1 MAKGTDETTKKYW
14 QEMLVDMQIKIKGQN
29 IALENND
36 IQALNAKTNI
46 AIGTLNGYFGLDK
59 SKMPANYPN
68 ADTRNLLAKEI
79 LGFVDWNEYVK
90 SKKIETV
97 ETENPKIT
105 IMNPFDDFE
114 QWKIELLALIGKD
127 EIRIVIDKI
136 MKESEVWSEANKTAI
151 ILSGQFTPFE
161 KNITLLGI
169 DVVKQDTAYKK
180 FVGLQLT
187 PFVANLKEDDL
198 KK

>member
-29 IALENND
+29 ITLENND

-68 ADTRNLLAKEI
+68 ADTRNLLAQY

-97 ETENPKIT
+97 ETETVEPEIIWTMENWETLQKELENFVNSSNYRDFFKMVEKLPLTSSAKQSISQRKLEFDKGT
-105 IMNPFDDFE
+105 FMTNPFF
-114 QWKIELLALIGKD
+114 QQQIQIW
-127 EIRIVIDKI
+127 ID
-136 MKESEVWSEANKTAI
+136 S
-151 ILSGQFTPFE
+151 
-161 KNITLLGI
+161 
-169 DVVKQDTAYKK
+169 
-180 FVGLQLT
+180 
-187 PFVANLKEDDL
+187 L